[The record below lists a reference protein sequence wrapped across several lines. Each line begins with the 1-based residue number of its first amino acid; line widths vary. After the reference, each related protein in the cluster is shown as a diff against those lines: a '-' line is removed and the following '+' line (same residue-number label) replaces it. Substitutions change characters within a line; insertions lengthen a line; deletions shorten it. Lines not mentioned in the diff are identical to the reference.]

1 MLCFFKRAT
10 FMLFSVFYTFTPF
23 MLAIFT
29 LLEDFVQLLRVE
41 LSNFYVNC
49 SNSKGCFPL
58 SRFSHARVRT

>member
-29 LLEDFVQLLRVE
+29 LLEALPEIPDMR
-41 LSNFYVNC
+41 
-49 SNSKGCFPL
+49 
-58 SRFSHARVRT
+58 